1 MTTVESSTQPAE
13 AETPSKPLHPAV
25 LPPSSGS
32 RKNEPSTK
40 PAASDISATLNQR
53 ATTHGDYYNTARVIQ
68 QLKAVK
74 SQALNYRARKGL
86 PYLTATQLESLDMIL
101 HKCGR
106 ILSGDP
112 NEPDHWRD
120 IEGYA
125 RLANKEEDNAG

>member
-1 MTTVESSTQPAE
+1 M
-13 AETPSKPLHPAV
+13 
-25 LPPSSGS
+25 
-32 RKNEPSTK
+32 
-40 PAASDISATLNQR
+40 
-53 ATTHGDYYNTARVIQ
+53 
-68 QLKAVK
+68 K

-125 RLANKEEDNAG
+125 RIANKEEDNAG

>member
-1 MTTVESSTQPAE
+1 M
-13 AETPSKPLHPAV
+13 ETITERGK
-25 LPPSSGS
+25 
-32 RKNEPSTK
+32 
-40 PAASDISATLNQR
+40 
-53 ATTHGDYYNTARVIQ
+53 THGDYHNTAKIIQ

-74 SQALNYRARKGL
+74 SQALNHRARAGL
-86 PYLTATQLESLDMIL
+86 PYLSATQLESLDMIL

-125 RLANKEEDNAG
+125 RIANKEEDNADR

>member
-1 MTTVESSTQPAE
+1 M
-13 AETPSKPLHPAV
+13 
-25 LPPSSGS
+25 
-32 RKNEPSTK
+32 
-40 PAASDISATLNQR
+40 
-53 ATTHGDYYNTARVIQ
+53 
-68 QLKAVK
+68 K
-74 SQALNYRARKGL
+74 SQALNYRARHNL
-86 PYLTATQLESLDMIL
+86 PYLTPTQLESLDMIL